1 MDSIV
6 ENNYMLLLFSVS
18 ELIVIITYLYMIIMK
33 SNYLVHKYFIFTI
46 IIIFII
52 GILNEFLNSNKEDE
66 LLIND
71 KEPEYDLKFD

>member
-6 ENNYMLLLFSVS
+6 EKNNMLLLFSVS